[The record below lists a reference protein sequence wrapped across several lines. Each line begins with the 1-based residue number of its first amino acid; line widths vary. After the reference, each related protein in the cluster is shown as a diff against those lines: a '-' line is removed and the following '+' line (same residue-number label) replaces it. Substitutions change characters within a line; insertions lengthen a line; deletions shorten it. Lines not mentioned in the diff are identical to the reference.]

1 MMKEIDTKSRTGKT
15 NSNSRRRKKEGKE
28 WRGDRSLADATLNT
42 LCQMSNTDSKYK
54 IHNPKHKKTTPKT
67 KYTVPNT
74 KMKSKEN
81 RAYISTAGATRT
93 HCTKYQIHSSK

>member
-42 LCQMSNTDSKYK
+42 LCQMSNTNSKYK
-54 IHNPKHKKTTPKT
+54 IHNPKHKKNNPENKIYCPKY
-67 KYTVPNT
+67 KNE
-74 KMKSKEN
+74 KQGK
-81 RAYISTAGATRT
+81 
-93 HCTKYQIHSSK
+93 